1 MKINKIIYLIF
12 AAMIIVTGCQ
22 SGDNTDN
29 KKETKQET
37 TDKKEYK
44 RIVSLIPSNTEILY
58 ALGLGDKVVGV
69 STVDDYPKD
78 VKDKKQFD
86 AFKLDTEALLK
97 AKPDLILAHESNKS
111 TQEKDSKKLSDAG
124 VKVVYIDDANSINEM
139 YDTFKQVGKVT
150 GKEKEADKLV
160 SKVKKEIEDVV
171 KDVPKGQQG
180 KKVFMEISSQPDI
193 YTSGS
198 NTFYDDMLTS
208 IKAKNL
214 YHDQEGWIKTDK
226 ESILKRN
233 PDVMITT
240 SGQSEAEYQKLNN
253 NRDGF
258 DQVNAVKEKHVHAL
272 NADMISRPGPRLA
285 KGLKELSEKVYD

>member
-1 MKINKIIYLIF
+1 MKINKIFYLIF

-22 SGDNTDN
+22 SGGNTDN

-97 AKPDLILAHESNKS
+97 AKPDLILAHESNKF
-111 TQEKDSKKLSDAG
+111 TQEKDLKKLSDAG

-171 KDVPKGQQG
+171 KDVPKDQQG

-240 SGQSEAEYQKLNN
+240 SGQSEVEYQKLNN

>member
-1 MKINKIIYLIF
+1 MKRLNVIYLIL
-12 AAMIIVTGCQ
+12 AALIVLSGCQ
-22 SGDNTDN
+22 SGNSDSN
-29 KKETKQET
+29 KETKQES

-58 ALGLGDKVVGV
+58 ELGLGDKVVGV

-78 VKDKKQFD
+78 VKNKKKFD

-97 AKPDLILAHESNKS
+97 AKPDLILAHESNQS
-111 TQEKDSKKLSDAG
+111 TQEKDLKKLSDAG

-139 YDTFKQVGKVT
+139 YETFKQVGKVT
-150 GKEKEADKLV
+150 GKEREANQLV
-160 SKVKKEIEDVV
+160 RKVKSEINNVIKE
-171 KDVPKGQQG
+171 VPKEQQG

-198 NTFYDDMLTS
+198 NTFYDDMLNS
-208 IKAKNL
+208 IKAENI
-214 YHDQEGWIKTDK
+214 YHNQEGWIKTDK

-240 SGQSEAEYQKLNN
+240 SGQNEDEYQKLNN

-258 DQVNAVKEKHVHAL
+258 EQVKAVKEKHVHAL

-285 KGLKELSEKVYD
+285 KGLKELSDKVYD

>member
-1 MKINKIIYLIF
+1 M
-12 AAMIIVTGCQ
+12 
-22 SGDNTDN
+22 
-29 KKETKQET
+29 
-37 TDKKEYK
+37 
-44 RIVSLIPSNTEILY
+44 
-58 ALGLGDKVVGV
+58 
-69 STVDDYPKD
+69 
-78 VKDKKQFD
+78 KDKKQFD

-111 TQEKDSKKLSDAG
+111 TQEKDLKKLSDAG

-160 SKVKKEIEDVV
+160 SKVKKEIEDVI
-171 KDVPKGQQG
+171 KDVPKDQQG

-214 YHDQEGWIKTDK
+214 YHDQEGWIKMDK

>member
-1 MKINKIIYLIF
+1 MKINKIFYLIVV
-12 AAMIIVTGCQ
+12 AMIIVTGCQ

-29 KKETKQET
+29 NKETKQET

-97 AKPDLILAHESNKS
+97 AKPDLILAHESNKA
-111 TQEKDSKKLSDAG
+111 TQEKDLKKLSDAG

-150 GKEKEADKLV
+150 DKEQEADKLV
-160 SKVKKEIEDVV
+160 RKVKKEIEAVV
-171 KDVPKGQQG
+171 KDVPKDQQG

-198 NTFYDDMLTS
+198 NTFYDDMLGS
-208 IKAKNL
+208 LKAKNI
-214 YHDQEGWIKTDK
+214 YHDQEEWIKTDK

-233 PDVMITT
+233 PDVMIAT

-272 NADMISRPGPRLA
+272 NADIISRPGPRLS
-285 KGLKELSEKVYD
+285 KGLKELSDKIYD

>member
-1 MKINKIIYLIF
+1 MKRLNVIYLIL
-12 AAMIIVTGCQ
+12 AALIVLSGCQ
-22 SGDNTDN
+22 SGNSDSN
-29 KKETKQET
+29 KETKQES
-37 TDKKEYK
+37 TDKKEDK

-58 ALGLGDKVVGV
+58 ELGLGDKVVGV

-78 VKDKKQFD
+78 VKNKKKFD

-97 AKPDLILAHESNKS
+97 AKPDLILAHESNQS
-111 TQEKDSKKLSDAG
+111 TQEKDLKKLSDAG

-139 YDTFKQVGKVT
+139 YETFKQVGKVT
-150 GKEKEADKLV
+150 GKEREAKQLV
-160 SKVKKEIEDVV
+160 RKVKSEINNVIKE
-171 KDVPKGQQG
+171 VPKEQQD
-180 KKVFMEISSQPDI
+180 KQVFMEISSQPDI

-198 NTFYDDMLTS
+198 NTFYDDMLNS
-208 IKAKNL
+208 IKAENI

-240 SGQSEAEYQKLNN
+240 SGQNEDEYQKLNN

-258 DQVNAVKEKHVHAL
+258 EQVKAVKEKHVHAL

-285 KGLKELSEKVYD
+285 KGLKELSDKVYD

>member
-1 MKINKIIYLIF
+1 MKRLNVIYLIL
-12 AAMIIVTGCQ
+12 AALIVLSGCQ
-22 SGDNTDN
+22 SGNSDSN
-29 KKETKQET
+29 KETKQES
-37 TDKKEYK
+37 TDKKEDK

-58 ALGLGDKVVGV
+58 ELGLGDKVVGV

-78 VKDKKQFD
+78 VKNKKKFD

-97 AKPDLILAHESNKS
+97 AKPDLILAHESNQS
-111 TQEKDSKKLSDAG
+111 TQEKDLKKLSDAG

-139 YDTFKQVGKVT
+139 YETFKQVGKVT
-150 GKEKEADKLV
+150 GKEREANQLV
-160 SKVKKEIEDVV
+160 RKVKSEINNVIIE
-171 KDVPKGQQG
+171 VPKEQQG

-198 NTFYDDMLTS
+198 NTFYDDMLNS
-208 IKAKNL
+208 IKAENI

-240 SGQSEAEYQKLNN
+240 SGQNEDEYQKLNN

-258 DQVNAVKEKHVHAL
+258 EQVKAVKQKHVHAL

-285 KGLKELSEKVYD
+285 KGLKELSDKVYD

>member
-1 MKINKIIYLIF
+1 MKRLNVIYLIL
-12 AAMIIVTGCQ
+12 AALIVLSGCQ
-22 SGDNTDN
+22 SGNSDSN
-29 KKETKQET
+29 KETKQES
-37 TDKKEYK
+37 TDKKEDK

-58 ALGLGDKVVGV
+58 ELGLGDKVVGV

-78 VKDKKQFD
+78 VKNKKKFD

-97 AKPDLILAHESNKS
+97 AKPDLILAHESNQS
-111 TQEKDSKKLSDAG
+111 TQEKDLKKLSDAG

-139 YDTFKQVGKVT
+139 YETFKQVGKVT
-150 GKEKEADKLV
+150 GKEREANQLV
-160 SKVKKEIEDVV
+160 RKVKSEINNVIIE
-171 KDVPKGQQG
+171 VPKEQQG

-198 NTFYDDMLTS
+198 NTFYDDMLNS
-208 IKAKNL
+208 IKAENI

-240 SGQSEAEYQKLNN
+240 SGQNEDEYQKLNN

-258 DQVNAVKEKHVHAL
+258 EQVKAVKEKHVHAL

-285 KGLKELSEKVYD
+285 KGLKELSDKVYD

>member
-1 MKINKIIYLIF
+1 MKLNKIFYLIF

-22 SGDNTDN
+22 SGDKTDN

-111 TQEKDSKKLSDAG
+111 TQEKDLNKLSDAG

-171 KDVPKGQQG
+171 KDVPKDQQG

>member
-1 MKINKIIYLIF
+1 MKRLNVIYLIL
-12 AAMIIVTGCQ
+12 AALIVLSGCQ
-22 SGDNTDN
+22 SGNSDSN
-29 KKETKQET
+29 KETKQES
-37 TDKKEYK
+37 TDKKEDK

-58 ALGLGDKVVGV
+58 ELGLGDKVVGV

-78 VKDKKQFD
+78 VKNKKKFD

-97 AKPDLILAHESNKS
+97 AKPDLILAHESNQS
-111 TQEKDSKKLSDAG
+111 TQEKDLKKLSDAG

-139 YDTFKQVGKVT
+139 YETFKQVGKVT
-150 GKEKEADKLV
+150 GKEREANQLV
-160 SKVKKEIEDVV
+160 RKVKSEINNIIIE
-171 KDVPKGQQG
+171 VPKEQQG

-198 NTFYDDMLTS
+198 NTFYDDMLNS
-208 IKAKNL
+208 IKAENI

-240 SGQSEAEYQKLNN
+240 SGQNEDEYQKLNN

-258 DQVNAVKEKHVHAL
+258 EQVKAVKEKHVHAL

-285 KGLKELSEKVYD
+285 KGLKELSDKVYD